1 VWVAAPHTP
10 AGRTDTA
17 REFGEAACMSRF
29 TRQIKRALCRHNV
42 VVADADHG
50 ASCQLCGLRLTPGQS
65 A

>member
-1 VWVAAPHTP
+1 
-10 AGRTDTA
+10 
-17 REFGEAACMSRF
+17 MSRF